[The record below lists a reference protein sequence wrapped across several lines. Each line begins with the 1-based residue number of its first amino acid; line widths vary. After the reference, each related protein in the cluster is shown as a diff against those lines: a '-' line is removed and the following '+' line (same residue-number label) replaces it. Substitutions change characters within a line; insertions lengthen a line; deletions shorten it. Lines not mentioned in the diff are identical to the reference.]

1 MTLEFT
7 SRAFSFERAI
17 VYLVGPD
24 WEEAVLSR
32 EEIPVALHAEQNS
45 IEGVSIERPGQFQLI
60 MAKLSVRR
68 RSDGRAFSVPMLF
81 ALVTISDHDIA
92 NGKAV
97 IPIEPDGVYQI
108 TLFDSREHRPLKRR
122 QL

>member
-1 MTLEFT
+1 MTLEFA

-24 WEEAVLSR
+24 WEEAALSR
-32 EEIPVALHAEQNS
+32 DEIPVALHAEQNS

-60 MAKLSVRR
+60 LAELSVRR
-68 RSDGRAFSVPMLF
+68 RSDGRVFSVPTLLE
-81 ALVTISDHDIA
+81 LVSISEHDIA

-97 IPIEPDGVYQI
+97 IPIEPDGIYQ
-108 TLFDSREHRPLKRR
+108 
-122 QL
+122 